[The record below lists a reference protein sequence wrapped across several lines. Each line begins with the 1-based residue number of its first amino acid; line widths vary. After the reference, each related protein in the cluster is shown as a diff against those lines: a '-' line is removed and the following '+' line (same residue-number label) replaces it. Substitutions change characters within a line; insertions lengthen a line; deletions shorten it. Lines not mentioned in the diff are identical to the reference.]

1 MIFDATA
8 DGRAFRVE
16 VRPGQGR
23 YQVTLDG
30 RAMEVDLQ
38 ETPGG
43 FVSLLIGGKSYEAGL
58 VKRPNGYTVVL
69 SDDAIDVELAP
80 AAEGAAPVKKA
91 AGGPAEVRA
100 PMPGR
105 IVKLL
110 AAPGQEVA
118 VGQGLVVME
127 AMKMENELRSPRAG
141 RVKDLHVRE
150 RQTVDTGALLAV
162 VE

>member
-1 MIFDATA
+1 VIFDATA

-16 VRPGQGR
+16 VRPVQGR

-69 SDDAIDVELAP
+69 PDDAIDVELAP
-80 AAEGAAPVKKA
+80 AAAGGAPVKKA
-91 AGGPAEVRA
+91 ASGLAEVRA

-118 VGQGLVVME
+118 AGQGLVVME
-127 AMKMENELRSPRAG
+127 AMKMENELSSPRAG
-141 RVKDLHVRE
+141 RVKDVHVHE

>member
-1 MIFDATA
+1 
-8 DGRAFRVE
+8 
-16 VRPGQGR
+16 
-23 YQVTLDG
+23 
-30 RAMEVDLQ
+30 
-38 ETPGG
+38 
-43 FVSLLIGGKSYEAGL
+43 
-58 VKRPNGYTVVL
+58 
-69 SDDAIDVELAP
+69 
-80 AAEGAAPVKKA
+80 VKKA
-91 AGGPAEVRA
+91 AGGLAEVRA

-118 VGQGLVVME
+118 AGQGLVVME

-150 RQTVDTGALLAV
+150 LQTVDTGALLAV

>member
-16 VRPGQGR
+16 VRPVQGR

-30 RAMEVDLQ
+30 RVMEVDLQ

-69 SDDAIDVELAP
+69 PDDAIDVELAT
-80 AAEGAAPVKKA
+80 AAAGAASVKKT
-91 AGGPAEVRA
+91 AGGLAEVRA

-118 VGQGLVVME
+118 AGQGLVVME